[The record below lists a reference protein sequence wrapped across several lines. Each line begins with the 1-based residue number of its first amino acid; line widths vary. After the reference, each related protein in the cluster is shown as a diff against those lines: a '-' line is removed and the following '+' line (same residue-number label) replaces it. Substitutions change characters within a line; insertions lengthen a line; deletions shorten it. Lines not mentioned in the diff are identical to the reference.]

1 MVGVIVLLLWLVLIP
16 LVVGGITA
24 TVVDGRRGSLPFLW
38 ITGQLILWAGFQF
51 VCVPLILK
59 EKRFFTDF
67 TKPIDAENPLLSL
80 GTLYLAVAAVLVCLG
95 LIQHLRCLRR
105 NKISYRVISGVSK
118 ENGKWYLV
126 LWCVFWVLLLFQ
138 MFQAVFMTYGDG
150 DDAFYVAVSTIAEE
164 SNTMYQKLPYTGGST
179 GLDIRH
185 GLAPFPIWIAFLARI
200 SGVPTVTVAHV
211 AAPLMLIP
219 MTYGIYYL
227 IGGKVCQKHSEKL
240 PLFLVLTELLVLFG
254 DYSLYSVENF
264 MIARSRQG
272 KAALGSIVIPATI
285 YLFLLILER
294 LQENRKVALRL
305 WLLLL
310 CCIFTGCMCSTLGA
324 VLLCMIT
331 GVTGICA
338 AVSYKKWRILI
349 PMALCCVPA
358 VCYAILY
365 VLAE

>member
-1 MVGVIVLLLWLVLIP
+1 MVGVIVLLLWLVFIP
-16 LVVGGITA
+16 PVVGGITA
-24 TVVDGRRGSLPFLW
+24 TVVDKRKYNLPFLW
-38 ITGQLILWAGFQF
+38 ITGQMILWAGFQF
-51 VCVPLILK
+51 VCVPFILK
-59 EKRFFTDF
+59 GQPFSALVTVYF
-67 TKPIDAENPLLSL
+67 
-80 GTLYLAVAAVLVCLG
+80 AVTVVLVCMG
-95 LIQHLRCLRR
+95 LIQLVKSRWKGKMSFC
-105 NKISYRVISGVSK
+105 VISKDSK
-118 ENGKWYLV
+118 VAGKWYLV
-126 LWCVFWVLLLFQ
+126 LWVIFWLLLFFQ
-138 MFQAVFMTYGDG
+138 LFQAVFMTYGDG

-164 SNTMYQKLPYTGGST
+164 SNTMYQKLPYTGGTT

-200 SGVPTVTVAHV
+200 SGIPAVTVAHV
-211 AAPLMLIP
+211 AVPLVLIP

-227 IGGKVCQKHSEKL
+227 IGTKVCQKQSEKL
-240 PLFLVLTELLVLFG
+240 PLFLVLTELLVIFG

-272 KAALGSIVIPATI
+272 KAALGSIVIPAMV

-294 LQENRKVALRL
+294 VQEKRKIEFRL

-310 CCIFTGCMCSTLGA
+310 CGVFAGCICSTLGA

-338 AVSYKKWRILI
+338 AVCYKRWRILI
-349 PMALCCVPA
+349 PMALCCIPA
-358 VCYAILY
+358 VCYAIIY

>member
-1 MVGVIVLLLWLVLIP
+1 MVGIIVLLLWLLVIP
-16 LVVGGITA
+16 TIVGGIA
-24 TVVDGRRGSLPFLW
+24 AAVVDTRKSSPAFLW
-38 ITGQLILWAGFQF
+38 ITGQMILWAGFQLI
-51 VCVPLILK
+51 CVPLILK
-59 EKRFFTDF
+59 WQPFS
-67 TKPIDAENPLLSL
+67 ALVV
-80 GTLYLAVAAVLVCLG
+80 LYLAVTAVLVCLG
-95 LIQHLRCLRR
+95 LVLHLKCRR
-105 NKISYRVISGVSK
+105 KGRSSYRVIEGSSEK
-118 ENGKWYLV
+118 RGKWYTV
-126 LWCVFWVLLLFQ
+126 LWGVFWLLLLFQ

-200 SGVPTVTVAHV
+200 SGIPTVTVAHV
-211 AAPLMLIP
+211 AVPLMLIP

-227 IGGKVCQKHSEKL
+227 IGGKICQKHSEKL

-272 KAALGSIVIPATI
+272 KAALGSIVIPVAV

-294 LQENRKVALRL
+294 VQDNRRVEWIL

-310 CCIFTGCMCSTLGA
+310 CCVFTGCLCSTLGA

-338 AVSYKKWRILI
+338 AVCYKRWRILI
-349 PMALCCVPA
+349 PMALSCIPA
-358 VCYAILY
+358 VCYAIIY
-365 VLAE
+365 VLAES

>member
-1 MVGVIVLLLWLVLIP
+1 MVGVIVLLLWLLFIP
-16 LVVGGITA
+16 IMVGGITA
-24 TVVDGRRGSLPFLW
+24 TVVDTRKSSPVFLW
-38 ITGQLILWAGFQF
+38 ITGQMILWAGFQLI
-51 VCVPLILK
+51 CVPLILK
-59 EKRFFTDF
+59 AQPFST
-67 TKPIDAENPLLSL
+67 LVV
-80 GTLYLAVAAVLVCLG
+80 LYLAVTAVFVCLG
-95 LIQHLRCLRR
+95 LVLHLKYLLNGR
-105 NKISYRVISGVSK
+105 ISYRVIEGGPK
-118 ENGKWYLV
+118 NGGKWHTV
-126 LWCVFWVLLLFQ
+126 LWGVFWLLLLFQ
-138 MFQAVFMTYGDG
+138 LFQSVFMTYGDG

-200 SGVPTVTVAHV
+200 SGIPTVTVAHV
-211 AAPLMLIP
+211 AVPLMLIP

-227 IGGKVCQKHSEKL
+227 IGGKICQNHSEKL

-294 LQENRKVALRL
+294 TQENRKITFRL

-310 CCIFTGCMCSTLGA
+310 CCVFTGCMCSTLGA

-338 AVSYKKWRILI
+338 TVCYKKWRILI

-358 VCYAILY
+358 VCYAIIY

>member
-1 MVGVIVLLLWLVLIP
+1 MVSVIVLLLWLLLIP
-16 LVVGGITA
+16 TIVGGIMA
-24 TVVDGRRGSLPFLW
+24 TIVDMRKNELPFLW

-51 VCVPLILK
+51 VCVPLILR
-59 EKRFFTDF
+59 EQPLYTDF
-67 TKPIDAENPLLSL
+67 TKPINAENPLLSL
-80 GTLYLAVAAVLVCLG
+80 ETLYLAVTAVLVCLG
-95 LIQHLRCLRR
+95 SIQLVRCLR
-105 NKISYRVISGVSK
+105 KSKVSYRVISGASK
-118 ENGKWYLV
+118 VRGKWYHV
-126 LWCVFWVLLLFQ
+126 LWAFVWLLLLFQ

-164 SNTMYQKLPYTGGST
+164 SNTMYQKLPYTGGTT

-200 SGVPTVTVAHV
+200 SGVPAVTVAHV
-211 AAPLMLIP
+211 AVPLMLIP

-227 IGGKVCQKHSEKL
+227 IGGKICQKNSEKL

-272 KAALGSIVIPATI
+272 KAALGSIVIPATV

-294 LQENRKVALRL
+294 VQENRKVELLL
-305 WLLLL
+305 WGLLL
-310 CCIFTGCMCSTLGA
+310 CCVFTGCMCSTLGA

-331 GVTGICA
+331 GVTGVCA
-338 AVSYKKWRILI
+338 AVSYKRWRILI

-358 VCYAILY
+358 VCYAIIY
-365 VLAE
+365 VMAE

>member
-1 MVGVIVLLLWLVLIP
+1 MVDMIVLLLWLLVIP
-16 LVVGGITA
+16 IIVGGITA
-24 TVVDGRRGSLPFLW
+24 TVVDTRKNNLPFLW
-38 ITGQLILWAGFQF
+38 ITGQMILWAGFQF

-59 EKRFFTDF
+59 GQPFST
-67 TKPIDAENPLLSL
+67 LV
-80 GTLYLAVAAVLVCLG
+80 TLYSVVTAVLACIG
-95 LIQHLRCLRR
+95 LIQSMKCLR
-105 NKISYRVISGVSK
+105 KSKSPFHVIAGSSK
-118 ENGKWYLV
+118 VRGKWYLL
-126 LWCVFWVLLLFQ
+126 LWGMFWLLLLFQ
-138 MFQAVFMTYGDG
+138 LFQAVFMTYGDG

-164 SNTMYQKLPYTGGST
+164 SNTMYQKLPYTGGTT

-200 SGVPTVTVAHV
+200 SGIPAVTVAHV
-211 AAPLMLIP
+211 AVPLMLIP

-227 IGGKVCQKHSEKL
+227 IGCKICQKHSEKL
-240 PLFLVLTELLVLFG
+240 PLFLVLTQLLVLFG

-272 KAALGSIVIPATI
+272 KAALGSIVIPI
-285 YLFLLILER
+285 VVYLFLLIMER
-294 LQENRKVALRL
+294 VQENRRIEFRL

-310 CCIFTGCMCSTLGA
+310 CSVFTGCMCSTLGA

-338 AVSYKKWRILI
+338 AVCYKKWRILI
-349 PMALCCVPA
+349 PMALCCIPA
-358 VCYAILY
+358 VCYAIIY